1 MWSRLALSSQ
11 SSCIS
16 LQSAGSWDHRWRHHN
31 CLEMTLQHR
40 LSWMHLF
47 FSFFFEELS
56 FLFNWYVTEH
66 IFAHIRS
73 SLLKSQFLFF
83 FLNSLRI
90 PIWSILPL
98 IHLPTIPPL
107 LSLYLFLSIS
117 HCSRTWWRDS
127 IAKDT
132 ADCSHRVW
140 RNQACIDLGTSSP
153 VSGYHSAKK

>member
-16 LQSAGSWDHRWRHHN
+16 LQSAGITDDVTMLS
-31 CLEMTLQHR
+31 LEMTLQHR
-40 LSWMHLF
+40 LSWLHLF

-56 FLFNWYVTEH
+56 FLFNWYVMEH

-73 SLLKSQFLFF
+73 SLLKSQFFLKFF
-83 FLNSLRI
+83 ENPNLINSTPHPFTYNSSLT
-90 PIWSILPL
+90 LL
-98 IHLPTIPPL
+98 I
-107 LSLYLFLSIS
+107 LFLSIS

-127 IAKDT
+127 IAKDM

-153 VSGYHSAKK
+153 MSGYHSAKR